1 MRRLATAH
9 LLDLGHETVHHI
21 QGPKGWLDAEARA
34 VGWRQELR
42 SRKRR
47 IPRALR
53 GDWSPASGYR
63 AGEALAA
70 DPNVTAIFVANDQM
84 ALGVILALLAARR
97 AIGDE
102 VALVGFD
109 DTPESEY
116 YAAPL
121 TTIRQDLDEVG
132 RRAVELLLG
141 IMAGGEGRQIR
152 IEPSL
157 VERFSSTGRRER

>member
-1 MRRLATAH
+1 MDGVG
-9 LLDLGHETVHHI
+9 LLIV
-21 QGPKGWLDAEARA
+21 
-34 VGWRQELR
+34 
-42 SRKRR
+42 
-47 IPRALR
+47 
-53 GDWSPASGYR
+53 
-63 AGEALAA
+63 
-70 DPNVTAIFVANDQM
+70 
-84 ALGVILALLAARR
+84 GVILALLAARR

-141 IMAGGEGRQIR
+141 IMAGGEGRPIR

-157 VERFSSTGRRER
+157 IERFSSTGRRER